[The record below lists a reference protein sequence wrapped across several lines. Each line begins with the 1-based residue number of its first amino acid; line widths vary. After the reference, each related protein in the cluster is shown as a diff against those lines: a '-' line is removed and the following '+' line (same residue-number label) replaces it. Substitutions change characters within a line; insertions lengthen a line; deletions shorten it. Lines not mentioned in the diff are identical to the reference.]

1 MQRGWHAVTLAA
13 KYVYTIYTTQNLL
26 YLTYSSLY
34 IIVIIRINIT
44 DTAFFIIII
53 IIILYL
59 FSLIL
64 FCGVII
70 F

>member
-1 MQRGWHAVTLAA
+1 MAVTLAA

-53 IIILYL
+53 IILYL